1 MNIVTYRPRSDFG
14 SLFESVRGLSSPSMF
29 SYDDC
34 FRVSSPKVHVYEDNN
49 SLILK
54 FDMPGLIKDDI
65 DIDITDKFLTVSGS
79 RSNKNI
85 EPDTN
90 IYQEIDY
97 GEFHRI
103 LDLSN
108 YALKDNISAEYNNGI
123 LKVIFSLSD
132 ANATSGKKIK
142 IK

>member
-1 MNIVTYRPRSDFG
+1 MNIVTYRPRSDFR
-14 SLFESVRGLSSPSMF
+14 SLFESVGRLGSPSMF
-29 SYDDC
+29 TCDDY

-65 DIDITDKFLTVSGS
+65 DIDFTNKFLTVSGS

-85 EPDTN
+85 ESDTN

-132 ANATSGKKIK
+132 ANTTSGKKIK